1 MDAMVTTAVAAA
13 GTVAGYA
20 GQRALDFAVDKLA
33 TAIIRPC
40 AERRAHAYFRQLAE
54 AVVDAD
60 AGEVDAERIAA
71 ALDAVTKDEPAR
83 ETVFE
88 FYRQSVLSRSK
99 EVGPRLLALIA
110 ARLIKER
117 RTPSDG
123 ERQIAEIAEA
133 CTDDDFSA
141 FTNYY
146 QSLSTG
152 SDPKQA
158 ERVKKTPGGFLV
170 RLDRETSD
178 SNWPSP
184 MRSGPLN
191 LGSALGPWAAK
202 FERIGAIEQHIE
214 TSSKEYKEDSERHID
229 MDGVLTITEWSL
241 FLGETC
247 DELSRLLPLAS
258 PTNPVPAAP

>member
-40 AERRAHAYFRQLAE
+40 SERRAHAYFRQLAE

-60 AGEVDAERIAA
+60 AGEVDAKRIAA
-71 ALDAVTKDEPAR
+71 ALDAVTQDEPAR

-88 FYRQSVLSRSK
+88 FYRHSVLSRSK

-110 ARLIKER
+110 ARLIKEG
-117 RTPSDG
+117 RTPTQA
-123 ERQIAEIAEA
+123 EQQIAEIAEL
-133 CTDDDFSA
+133 CTDIEFSEFSLYYRSLTDD
-141 FTNYY
+141 
-146 QSLSTG
+146 L
-152 SDPKQA
+152 DPKHA
-158 ERVKKTPGGFLV
+158 ERVKKTPGGLLV
-170 RLDRETSD
+170 SLDQESSD
-178 SNWPSP
+178 SNWPNP

-191 LGSALGPWAAK
+191 LASELGTWAAK
-202 FERIGAIEQHIE
+202 FERVAAVEQHIE
-214 TSSKEYKEDSERHID
+214 SSNAKYKADHERKLD
-229 MDGVLTITEWSL
+229 MDGVLSTTEWSI
-241 FLGETC
+241 FLGQAC

-258 PTNPVPAAP
+258 SLKTAL

>member
-1 MDAMVTTAVAAA
+1 MDAVVTTAVAAA

-60 AGEVDAERIAA
+60 AGDIDAERIAV
-71 ALDAVTKDEPAR
+71 ALDAVTKDESAR

-110 ARLIKER
+110 ARLIKEG
-117 RTPSDG
+117 RTPTDG
-123 ERQIAEIAEA
+123 ERRIAEIAEA

-146 QSLSTG
+146 QSLTAG
-152 SDPKQA
+152 SDPKQG

-170 RLDRETSD
+170 QLDRETSS

-191 LGSALGPWAAK
+191 LASDLGPWAAK
-202 FERIGAIEQHIE
+202 FERAGAIEQHIE
-214 TSSKEYKEDSERHID
+214 TSSKDYKADCERNID
-229 MDGVLTITEWSL
+229 MDGVLTIIKWSV
-241 FLGETC
+241 FFGETC
-247 DELSRLLPLAS
+247 TEISRLLLLAGS
-258 PTNPVPAAP
+258 ANRAI